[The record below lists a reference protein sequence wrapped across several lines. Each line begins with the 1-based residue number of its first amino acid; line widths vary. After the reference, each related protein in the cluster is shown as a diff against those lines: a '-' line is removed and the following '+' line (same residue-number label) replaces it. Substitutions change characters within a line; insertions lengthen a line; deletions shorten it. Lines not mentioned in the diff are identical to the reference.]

1 MNGSKKWIIKEQD
14 EALVEALSSSLGVK
28 EITARLL
35 INRGYTEEESA
46 RAFLEKSD
54 SFLYDPFL
62 MKDMKPAA
70 ERVIAALENGEQ
82 ITVYGD
88 YDVDGITSVSIMYMY
103 LSALG
108 GKVDYFI
115 PSRENDGYGI
125 NNTAVKAIAERG
137 TKLIITVDTGIT
149 ALEETEYIKSLGVD
163 IVITD
168 HHHCRPTLPA
178 ATAVVN
184 PQREDCTY
192 PFKELSGVGVAFKL
206 LCAVELMKKNGGK
219 YSLAIIKDMCK
230 RYIDIVTI
238 GTIADVMPL
247 VDENRIIVYMGLA
260 LLENTKKIG
269 LRALFE
275 AAGIEF
281 SNKERRKVTS
291 SVIGFTIAP
300 RINATGRIGNAQRAV
315 KLFTSEHREEAESL
329 AEEFCIINKERQDTE
344 TEILQEVIREIEEK
358 RMHETDT
365 VLVLAGDNWHHGV
378 IGIVCSRITEKYNL
392 PSILISFDTCKD
404 AEKNDENVGKGSAR
418 SIKGVNL
425 AESLAANAHLLEK
438 YGGHE
443 LAAGLSVKR
452 GNIEAFRKSINE
464 YAKSALGGKKPE
476 VFMELEAQLT
486 AEDVNVSDIDDTMR
500 LEPFGSENPQPLF
513 ALKNMRIA
521 DMVELSGGKH
531 TKMFLTDGTGG
542 VSALFFG
549 ANLRTEGFE
558 AGDTVSVAASMNVN
572 EFRGERTPQLICRDI
587 ILEEKYVDEAAEA
600 YRYFDAVFSGEEVI
614 SKEDIPVRADFA
626 SVYKFL
632 RKNFPYGGGTV
643 SIKRVA
649 RECGLSYIK
658 ILCIFRAFFEG
669 DIIKYDRVS
678 DFDFRVTLLPT
689 EGKSD
694 LTKTEIMKVI
704 LAKNK

>member
-1 MNGSKKWIIKEQD
+1 MNGNKKWIIKEQD
-14 EALVEALSSSLGVK
+14 EGLVKELSSALGVK

-35 INRGYTEEESA
+35 INRGYTDEENA

-54 SFLYDPFL
+54 YFLYDPFL
-62 MKDMKPAA
+62 MKDMDKAA
-70 ERVIAALENGEQ
+70 KRVLAALENGEK
-82 ITVYGD
+82 ITIYGD

-125 NNTAVKAIAERG
+125 NNTAVKSIAERG
-137 TKLIITVDTGIT
+137 TRLIITVDTGIT
-149 ALEETEYIKSLGVD
+149 AIDEVEYIKSLGMD

-178 ATAVVN
+178 ASAVVN

-206 LCAVELMKKNGGK
+206 LCAIELSLKNGGK
-219 YSLAIIKDMCK
+219 YSLAVIKDMCR

-247 VDENRIIVYMGLA
+247 TDENRIIVYMGLA
-260 LLENTKKIG
+260 LLENTQKIG

-275 AAGIEF
+275 AAGIEI
-281 SNKERRKVTS
+281 SRKDRRKITS

-300 RINATGRIGNAQRAV
+300 RINATGRIANAERAV
-315 KLFTSEHREEAESL
+315 KLFISEHREEAEAL

-344 TEILQEVIREIEEK
+344 TEILQEVIHEIEEK
-358 RMHETDT
+358 HMNETDT

-378 IGIVCSRITEKYNL
+378 IGIVCSRITERYNL

-404 AEKNDENVGKGSAR
+404 PERNDENVGKGSAR
-418 SIKGVNL
+418 SVKGVNL

-452 GNIEAFRKSINE
+452 GNIEAFRQSINE
-464 YAKSALGGKKPE
+464 YARKALGGKKPE
-476 VFMELEAQLT
+476 VFMELET
-486 AEDVNVSDIDDTMR
+486 TVKIEDVNVSVIDDTMR
-500 LEPFGSENPQPLF
+500 LEPFGTENPQPLF
-513 ALKNMRIA
+513 AVQNARIA
-521 DMVELSGGKH
+521 DMVKLSGGKH
-531 TKMFLTDGTGG
+531 TKLFLTDSTGG

-549 ANLRTEGFE
+549 ADLSQEGFE
-558 AGDTVSVAASMNVN
+558 VGDIVNIAASMNIN
-572 EFRGERTPQLICRDI
+572 EFRGERIPQLICRDI
-587 ILEEKYVDEAAEA
+587 ELVEKYADEAAEA
-600 YRYFDAVFSGEEVI
+600 YKYFDAIFSGEEVI
-614 SKEDIPVRADFA
+614 CKEDIPVRADFA
-626 SVYKFL
+626 AVYKFL
-632 RKNFPYGGGTV
+632 KRIFPYGGGTV

-649 RECGLSYIK
+649 GECGVSYIK

-669 DIIKYDRVS
+669 DIIKYDRIS
-678 DFDFRVTLLPT
+678 DFDFRVTLLHT

>member
-1 MNGSKKWIIKEQD
+1 
-14 EALVEALSSSLGVK
+14 
-28 EITARLL
+28 
-35 INRGYTEEESA
+35 
-46 RAFLEKSD
+46 
-54 SFLYDPFL
+54 
-62 MKDMKPAA
+62 
-70 ERVIAALENGEQ
+70 
-82 ITVYGD
+82 
-88 YDVDGITSVSIMYMY
+88 MYLY

-125 NNTAVKAIAERG
+125 NNSAAKAISERG

-149 ALEETEYIKSLGVD
+149 AIDETEYIKSLGMD

-168 HHHCRPTLPA
+168 HHRCRPELPQ

-184 PQREDCTY
+184 PQRADCEY

-206 LCAVELMKKNGGK
+206 LCALELMLKNGGK
-219 YSLAIIKDMCK
+219 YSLATVKDMCK

-260 LLENTKKIG
+260 LLENTSKLG

-281 SNKERRKVTS
+281 SRKDKRKITS
-291 SVIGFTIAP
+291 SLIGFTIAP
-300 RINATGRIGNAQRAV
+300 RINATGRIGNAERAV
-315 KLFTSEHREEAESL
+315 KLFISEHREEAECL

-404 AEKNDENVGKGSAR
+404 AERNDENIGKGSAR
-418 SIKGVNL
+418 SIKGLNL
-425 AESLAANAHLLEK
+425 AESLAANAPLLEK

-443 LAAGLSVKR
+443 LAAGLSIKR

-464 YAKSALGGKKPE
+464 YASEALGGKKPE
-476 VFMELEAQLT
+476 VFMEMEALIS
-486 AEDVNVSDIDDTMR
+486 AEDVNIPVIDDTMR
-500 LEPFGSENPQPLF
+500 LEPFGTENPQPLF
-513 ALKNMRIA
+513 ALKYMRIA
-521 DMVELSGGKH
+521 DMVKLSGGKH
-531 TKMFLTDGTGG
+531 TKMFLTDSTGG

-549 ANLRTEGFE
+549 ADLSAEGFE
-558 AGDTVSVAASMNVN
+558 VGDVVSVAASMNVN
-572 EFRGERTPQLICRDI
+572 EFRGERIPQIICRDI
-587 ILEEKYVDEAAEA
+587 ELEEKYVDEAAEA
-600 YRYFDAVFSGEEVI
+600 YRYFDAVFSGEEII
-614 SKEDIPVRADFA
+614 SSEDIPVRADFA
-626 SVYKFL
+626 AVYKFL
-632 RKNFPYGGGTV
+632 KRTFPYGGGTV
-643 SIKRVA
+643 SIKRVSS
-649 RECGLSYIK
+649 ECGVSYIK

-669 DIIKYDRVS
+669 DIIKYDKIS
-678 DFDFRVTLLPT
+678 DFDFRITLLHT

>member
-14 EALVEALSSSLGVK
+14 EALVSSLSSALGVK

-35 INRGYTEEESA
+35 INRGYTDEKSA

-62 MKDMKPAA
+62 MKDMEKAVA
-70 ERVIAALENGEQ
+70 RVKSALEKGEK
-82 ITVYGD
+82 ITIYGD
-88 YDVDGITSVSIMYMY
+88 YDVDGITSVSVMYMY
-103 LSALG
+103 LSSVG

-149 ALEETEYIKSLGVD
+149 AIEETEYIKSLGMDV
-163 IVITD
+163 VVTD

-206 LCAVELMKKNGGK
+206 LCALELELKNGGK
-219 YSLAIIKDMCK
+219 YSIALIKDMCK

-247 VDENRIIVYMGLA
+247 TDENRIIVYMGLS
-260 LLENTKKIG
+260 LLENTQKVG

-275 AAGIEF
+275 AAGIEI
-281 SNKERRKVTS
+281 SRKDRRKITS

-300 RINATGRIGNAQRAV
+300 RINATGRIGNAERAV
-315 KLFTSEHREEAESL
+315 KLFISEHREEAEAL

-344 TEILQEVIREIEEK
+344 TAILQEVIREIEENGMAEK
-358 RMHETDT
+358 DT

-404 AEKNDENVGKGSAR
+404 PERNDENVGKGSAR
-418 SIKGVNL
+418 SIKGLNL

-443 LAAGLSVKR
+443 LAAGLSLKR

-464 YAKSALGGKKPE
+464 YAREALGGKKPE
-476 VFMELEAQLT
+476 VFMELETEVRL
-486 AEDVNVSDIDDTMR
+486 EDVNISVIDDTMR
-500 LEPFGSENPQPLF
+500 MEPFGTDNPQPLF
-513 ALKNMRIA
+513 AVQNVRIA
-521 DMVELSGGKH
+521 DMVKLSGGKH
-531 TKMFLTDGTGG
+531 TKLFLTDSTGG

-549 ANLRTEGFE
+549 ADLSAEGFE
-558 AGDTVSVAASMNVN
+558 VGDTVSVAASMNVN
-572 EFRGERTPQLICRDI
+572 EFRGERVPQLICRDI
-587 ILEEKYVDEAAEA
+587 VLVEKYVDEVAEA
-600 YRYFDAVFSGEEVI
+600 YKYFDGVFSGKTVI
-614 SKEDIPVRADFA
+614 YKEDIPVRADFA
-626 SVYKFL
+626 VVYKFL
-632 RKNFPYGGGTV
+632 KKIFPYGGGTV
-643 SIKRVA
+643 SIKRIA
-649 RECGLSYIK
+649 GECGISYMK
-658 ILCIFRAFFEG
+658 ILCILRAFFEG
-669 DIIKYDRVS
+669 DIIKYDRIS
-678 DFDFRVTLLPT
+678 DFDFRVTLLHT

-704 LAKNK
+704 LAKNR

>member
-1 MNGSKKWIIKEQD
+1 MNGSKKWVIKEQD
-14 EALVEALSSSLGVK
+14 ESLVKALASSLGVH

-35 INRGYTEEESA
+35 INRGYAEEAKA

-54 SFLYDPFL
+54 SFLYNPFL
-62 MKDMKPAA
+62 MKDMEKAA
-70 ERVIAALENGEQ
+70 ARVLLALERGEK

-88 YDVDGITSVSIMYMY
+88 YDVDGITSVSIIYMY
-103 LSALG
+103 LTALG
-108 GKVDYFI
+108 AKVDYFI
-115 PSRENDGYGI
+115 PSRDTDGYGI

-149 ALEETEYIKSLGVD
+149 AIDETEYIKSLGID

-178 ATAVVN
+178 ACAVVN

-206 LCAVELMKKNGGK
+206 LCALELTLKNGGE
-219 YSLAIIKDMCK
+219 YSLAVIKDMCR

-247 VDENRIIVYMGLA
+247 TDENRIIVYMGLA
-260 LLENTKKIG
+260 MLENTQKVG

-275 AAGIEF
+275 AAGIEI
-281 SNKERRKVTS
+281 SRKDRRKITS

-300 RINATGRIGNAQRAV
+300 RINATGRIGNAERAV
-315 KLFTSEHREEAESL
+315 KLFISEHREEAEAL

-344 TEILQEVIREIEEK
+344 TEILQDVIREIEEK

-404 AEKNDENVGKGSAR
+404 PERNDDNVGKGSAR

-425 AESLAANAHLLEK
+425 AESLAACADLLEK

-464 YAKSALGGKKPE
+464 YASAALGGKKPE
-476 VFMELEAQLT
+476 VTMEMETSLPIG
-486 AEDVNVSDIDDTMR
+486 DVNISVIDDTMR

-513 ALKNMRIA
+513 AVENVRIA
-521 DMVELSGGKH
+521 DMVKLSGGKH
-531 TKMFLTDGTGG
+531 TKMFLTDKTGG

-549 ANLRTEGFE
+549 ADLSAEGFE
-558 AGDTVSVAASMNVN
+558 VGDTVSVAASMNVN

-587 ILEEKYVDEAAEA
+587 VLVEKYVDEAAEA
-600 YRYFDAVFSGEEVI
+600 HSYFEAVFSGEDVI
-614 SKEDIPVRADFA
+614 YKEDIPVRADFA
-626 SVYKFL
+626 AVYKFL
-632 RKNFPYGGGTV
+632 RKIFPYGGGTV
-643 SIKRVA
+643 SMKRIA
-649 RECGLSYIK
+649 SECGVSYIK
-658 ILCIFRAFFEG
+658 ILCILRAFYEG
-669 DIIKYDRVS
+669 DIIKYDKIS
-678 DFDFRVTLLPT
+678 DIDFRVTLLHT